1 MNWKSPSTR
10 LYSRPSVSRA
20 KSILAIAYRS
30 MAFRDLLAGKVQTA
44 RRGETIVLDWH
55 FEAPDWTRNHPM
67 RTTVQLGAAG
77 AARIDLQ
84 PLRPGP

>member
-1 MNWKSPSTR
+1 
-10 LYSRPSVSRA
+10 
-20 KSILAIAYRS
+20 

-84 PLRPGP
+84 PLRPDP